1 MVHRL
6 REAAGLHQRG
16 ADDYGLPT
24 DAPPLPPSPLFTAR
38 LLHALTCMVEL
49 CGSCPATPA
58 LAADL
63 LGLAW
68 LLREPAALN
77 RDLRR

>member
-1 MVHRL
+1 MADPAAAAEKR
-6 REAAGLHQRG
+6 AGLV
-16 ADDYGLPT
+16 YVLPG
-24 DAPPLPPSPLFTAR
+24 DPPPPRPSALLSSR

-68 LLREPAALN
+68 ILRIPAADS
-77 RDLRR
+77 RELRR